1 MLSLRVVL
9 LMSTSVFTAFTSLC
23 AQNSN
28 SIVVQPIDFSDAVE
42 KLVGLGFGDTKS
54 ASYVKIASGYSQ
66 GQSPL
71 ANLDQPPKL
80 SGNAWFKSDPA
91 SPKTGTIILGYGQ
104 QAPFT
109 VSTKNSSEPFV
120 AGKAFSAKTQP
131 ADLKEDLAALLK
143 WLVALD
149 KNDDNSFGRSR
160 YNNNNHG
167 APILAFA
174 VMAHRSGH
182 KEGANAIILK
192 LLTSTDS
199 PEAVIDS
206 LISKIA
212 DQALTTAL
220 AKLTQDSDWKS
231 YYSTLQEVDQTYQR
245 GWDKHPGLQLLLP
258 KAKLRADGDLKP
270 VPKLVGIDYSD
281 GAIAELKAT
290 LANPTLPAT
299 SYIENPLWLLNQK
312 PALSSDKSPFNQL
325 TELGMDGFIALVSL
339 LDDDTLIIQ
348 EAADERNGY
357 YSRNSYF
364 NSHSDDYEE
373 LAYNAYSS
381 IARPKT
387 RGELA
392 INYIQPYFKP
402 QEDDYSSYSSIPDI
416 AGLKSQALVWYK
428 THKDDSPITLA
439 KYFLKNGSEQ
449 MVTIAVAHLI
459 SLDSEEANALIEEA
473 ILTAPIPSTYA
484 SSIKPYIVKRREAG
498 SEFLKKYELLLLK
511 ELGAEPDFEQRTS
524 AHYEIRNAGGVPKF
538 ISKLKKFTKP
548 VIPKVLL
555 TRLSRKD
562 SKTTEILELL
572 ASQLKGKP
580 LGELRPKYLYAAAKS
595 EPQKASTIV
604 QHMLSLETP
613 KPISIEAAYAVELG
627 SFESQDWKKLLEA
640 TPVNIYSARGAFHQ
654 VTAALMEKLFNP
666 DFDADAFFALTEVL
680 PETIFNTMA
689 ATRTTAI
696 LEQSK
701 LPPLPTSDTIDEEQ
715 LRALVGKI
723 GSTPPEEINSVVGQL
738 SPSEFLAFDKY
749 LDDEDPPESYSKART
764 LVHKVTFSETKD
776 KIPNQEAIK
785 ALLES
790 KKFIGK
796 ELTEG
801 YIIEL
806 TELLKVNLKIF
817 GGIGLQLSSFG
828 DTVGFELLVS
838 KIELRAYRRLE
849 ELESSLE
856 AGTIDYYISLQAYSQ
871 LGRSPSVTL
880 SSDPATAELYRTSVK
895 ESTGNIK
902 SDSSCSFNL
911 ICATKDDLKKRQE
924 ELKKSRAP
932 KEALLKKMAENPGGS
947 VYTEHFEDQLDS
959 ITLEQLQS
967 YYDRLLS
974 NQ

>member
-9 LMSTSVFTAFTSLC
+9 LMSTFVFSASTNLC

-28 SIVVQPIDFSDAVE
+28 RIVVQPIDFSDAVE

-54 ASYVKIASGYSQ
+54 ADYVKIASGYIQ
-66 GQSPL
+66 EQSPL

-80 SGNAWFKSDPA
+80 SGNAWFKSDQNA
-91 SPKTGTIILGYGQ
+91 SKTGTIILNYGQ

-109 VSTKNSSEPFV
+109 VSSKNSSEPFV
-120 AGKAFSAKTQP
+120 AGKAFSAKIKP

-143 WLVALD
+143 WLVTLD

-160 YNNNNHG
+160 YNNNHG

-174 VMAHRSGH
+174 IMAHRSGH

-199 PEAVIDS
+199 PEAIIDS

-231 YYSTLQEVDQTYQR
+231 YYSTLQEIDQTYKR
-245 GWDKHPGLQLLLP
+245 GWDKQPGLQLLLP

-281 GAIAELKAT
+281 GAITELKAT
-290 LANPTLPAT
+290 LATPTLPAT

-312 PALSSDKSPFNQL
+312 PALSSDESPFNRL
-325 TELGMDGFIALVSL
+325 TMLGMDGFIALVSM
-339 LDDDTLIIQ
+339 LDDDTLVIQ
-348 EAADERNGY
+348 DTSDERNGY

-364 NSHSDDYEE
+364 NSHYDDYEK
-373 LAYNAYSS
+373 LAYDAYSS

-392 INYIQPYFKP
+392 FNYIQPYFKP
-402 QEDDYSSYSSIPDI
+402 QEDNYSSYSSTPDI
-416 AGLKSQALVWYK
+416 AGLKSQALAWYK
-428 THKDDSPITLA
+428 IHKDDSPVSLA
-439 KYFLKNGSEQ
+439 RYFLKNGSQQ
-449 MVTIAVAHLI
+449 MVTTAVAHLI
-459 SLDSEEANALIEEA
+459 LLDSEQANALIEEV

-498 SEFLKKYELLLLK
+498 SEFLKKYELLLLN
-511 ELGAEPDFEQRTS
+511 ELGAGLDFEQRTS

-538 ISKLKKFTKP
+538 ISKLKKYTKP
-548 VIPKVLL
+548 VIPEVLL
-555 TRLSRKD
+555 TQLSRKD

-572 ASQLKGKP
+572 ASQLRGKP
-580 LGELRPKYLYAAAKS
+580 LNKLRPLYIAAAAKS
-595 EPQKASTIV
+595 KPQKARAIV

-613 KPISIEAAYAVELG
+613 VPISTQAAYAVELEL
-627 SFESQDWKKLLEA
+627 SEAQDWKNLLDL
-640 TPVNIYSARGAFHQ
+640 TPERSHTVRFTTHQ
-654 VTAALMEKLFNP
+654 MVAALMENLFNP
-666 DFDADAFFALTEVL
+666 NFDGNTFYALIEDL
-680 PETIFNTMA
+680 PKSIFNTMA
-689 ATRTTAI
+689 AKRTTAI

-701 LPPLPTSDTIDEEQ
+701 IQPLPTGDTIEEEQ
-715 LRALVGKI
+715 LHTLVGKI
-723 GSTPPEEINSVVGQL
+723 GSTLPEEINSVVGQL
-738 SPSEFLAFDKY
+738 SPTEFLAFDKY
-749 LDDEDPPESYSKART
+749 LDNEAPPESYSKALT
-764 LVHKVTFSETKD
+764 LVHKVTFPETKD
-776 KIPNQEAIK
+776 VIPNQDAIK
-785 ALLES
+785 DLLES
-790 KKFIGK
+790 KQFIGK
-796 ELTEG
+796 KITAG

-806 TELLKVNLKIF
+806 TELIKVNLKIF
-817 GGIGLQLSSFG
+817 GGIGLQISNFG

-849 ELESSLE
+849 EFESSLE

-871 LGRSPSVTL
+871 LGRSSSVTVT
-880 SSDPATAELYRTSVK
+880 SDPATAELYGTSVK
-895 ESTGNIK
+895 ESAGNIN
-902 SDSSCSFNL
+902 SDSSCSFNI

-924 ELKKSRAP
+924 EIKKSRAP
-932 KEALLKKMAENPGGS
+932 KEALLKKIIEISSESMGENLEP
-947 VYTEHFEDQLDS
+947 QLDS

-967 YYDRLLS
+967 YYDQLLS